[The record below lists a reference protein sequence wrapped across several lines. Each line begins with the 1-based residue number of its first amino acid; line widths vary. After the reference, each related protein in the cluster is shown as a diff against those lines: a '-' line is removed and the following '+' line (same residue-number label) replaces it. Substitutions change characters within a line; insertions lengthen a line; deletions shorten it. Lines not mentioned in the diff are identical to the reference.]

1 MWVGGTARVV
11 RAEGE
16 DMPEHFDDLRSLRKA
31 MAQALAED
39 RRDRGRMAIVTD
51 ALVRWH
57 HDPNKQVRYETL
69 DISEGGMRIRSSC
82 ALLEG
87 MTGRVRLSLPDTPT
101 IDRPAMVAWSR
112 ACYDREGRIDHF
124 EAGIRLF

>member
-1 MWVGGTARVV
+1 V
-11 RAEGE
+11 RRERN
-16 DMPEHFDDLRSLRKA
+16 MPEHFDDLRSLRKA

-51 ALVRWH
+51 VLVRWH

-69 DISEGGMRIRSSC
+69 DLSEGGMRIRSSC

-87 MTGRVRLSLPDTPT
+87 MTGRVRLSLPDSPT

>member
-1 MWVGGTARVV
+1 MA
-11 RAEGE
+11 
-16 DMPEHFDDLRSLRKA
+16 EHFDDLRSLRKA
-31 MAQALAED
+31 MAQAMAED

-57 HDPNKQVRYETL
+57 HDPTKQMRYETL

-87 MTGRVRLSLPDTPT
+87 MTGRVRLSLPDSPT

>member
-1 MWVGGTARVV
+1 
-11 RAEGE
+11 
-16 DMPEHFDDLRSLRKA
+16 MPEHFDDLRSLRKA

-51 ALVRWH
+51 VL
-57 HDPNKQVRYETL
+57 VRYETL
-69 DISEGGMRIRSSC
+69 DLSEGGMRIRSSC

-87 MTGRVRLSLPDTPT
+87 MTGRVRLSLPDSPT